1 MPLKEDILR
10 LKKEK
15 NAVILAHNYQVPEIQ
30 EVADFVG
37 DSLELAQ
44 KAAQT
49 DADII
54 LFCGVD
60 FMAETAKILNPE
72 KKVIIPDKNACC
84 PMAEMLKIDDLRKA
98 KKANPGAKVVL
109 YVNTKADAKAECDCV
124 CTSANADKIVNLM
137 GSDTVIFGPDQNL
150 SYYVQKRSTKKI
162 ITVPANGMCI
172 THHAMTMANLM
183 KAKEMH
189 PKALVVVH
197 PECIPEIQEKADAIA
212 STAGILRY
220 CKESKD
226 KEFIIGTENGMLY
239 RLEKEVPGKRFCP
252 LSEDAI
258 CVNMKKNT
266 LQKAYDALRSEK
278 PEVTM
283 PEKTRI
289 VAEGA
294 IRRMLELSR
303 R

>member
-44 KAAQT
+44 TATQT

-124 CTSANADKIVNLM
+124 CTSANADKIVNLI

-150 SYYVQKRSTKKI
+150 SYYVQKRSKKKL

-172 THHAMTMANLM
+172 THHAMTMADLM

-220 CKESKD
+220 CKASKD

-239 RLEKEVPGKRFCP
+239 RLEKEVPGKRFYP

-278 PEVTM
+278 PEVTV

-289 VAEGA
+289 TAEGA

-303 R
+303 H

>member
-1 MPLKEDILR
+1 MSLKEDLLR

-15 NAVILAHNYQVPEIQ
+15 NAVLLAHNYQVPEIQ
-30 EVADFVG
+30 DVADFVG

-60 FMAETAKILNPE
+60 FMAETAKILNPK

-84 PMAEMLKIDDLRKA
+84 PMAEMLKIEDLK
-98 KKANPGAKVVL
+98 KVTKANPGAEVVL

-124 CTSANADKIVNLM
+124 CTSANADKIVNLV
-137 GSDTVIFGPDQNL
+137 GSNTVIFGPDQNL

-172 THHAMTMANLM
+172 THNAITMADLM
-183 KAKEMH
+183 KAKERH

-197 PECIPEIQEKADAIA
+197 PECIPEIQEKADVIA

-220 CKESKD
+220 CKESKA

-239 RLEKEVPGKRFCP
+239 RLEREVPGKSFYP
-252 LSEDAI
+252 LAEDAI
-258 CVNMKKNT
+258 CANMKKNT
-266 LQKAYDALRSEK
+266 LQKAYDALKSGT
-278 PEVTM
+278 PEVTV
-283 PEKTRI
+283 PEKTRAA
-289 VAEGA
+289 AEGA
-294 IRRMLELSR
+294 IRRMLELSKK
-303 R
+303 